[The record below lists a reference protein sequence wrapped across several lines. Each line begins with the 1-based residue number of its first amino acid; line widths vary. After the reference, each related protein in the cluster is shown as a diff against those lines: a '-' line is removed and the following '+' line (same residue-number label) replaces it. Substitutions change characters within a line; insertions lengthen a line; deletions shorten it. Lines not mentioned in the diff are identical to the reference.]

1 MSSWATVM
9 VSLCW
14 EKGRPAKSVLV
25 LEAQGHAAGKL
36 GISTAVF
43 CPVLWAP
50 CGGLGTLT

>member
-1 MSSWATVM
+1 M
-9 VSLCW
+9 VSLRW

-36 GISTAVF
+36 GVSTAVF